1 MSRIVIVG
9 GSYGIGLEIVKQLSL
24 GENEVIVLSRTNE
37 FLSSIKNVTHFNFD
51 INNMETFPAI
61 NGVVDGLVYCPGS
74 INLKPFP
81 RYTVADFSNDLYI
94 NATSGALVMQK
105 LLPNLKESLK
115 ASVVFFSTVA
125 VQIGMPFH
133 SSIAMAKGAV
143 EGLAK
148 SLAAEYAPKIRVN
161 CVAPSITETPLSE
174 KLVNTNEK
182 KEVAG
187 NRHPLKRIGT
197 TEDIANTVTFLLS
210 NQSSWITG
218 QLFHVDGG
226 LSTLKL

>member
-1 MSRIVIVG
+1 M
-9 GSYGIGLEIVKQLSL
+9 
-24 GENEVIVLSRTNE
+24 
-37 FLSSIKNVTHFNFD
+37 
-51 INNMETFPAI
+51 
-61 NGVVDGLVYCPGS
+61 
-74 INLKPFP
+74 
-81 RYTVADFSNDLYI
+81 
-94 NATSGALVMQK
+94 
-105 LLPNLKESLK
+105 PNLKESLQ

-125 VQIGMPFH
+125 VQLGMPFH

-197 TEDIANTVTFLLS
+197 TEDIANTVKFLLS
-210 NQSSWITG
+210 NKSSWITG